1 MKDSENALLKINNLW
16 VSFISGASAESSVLK
31 GTRLQ
36 IGKGEIVG
44 LMGRSGCGKTT
55 TAMAIMGLTE
65 RNGGK
70 IMAGKILLQN
80 ISGNEQY
87 IDLLELNQKEM
98 VEIRGREIAMIS
110 QNPVSVLNPVI
121 PIGKQLMGT
130 LAYYNKSA
138 NLEEELDRVLTLS
151 GLWEDKDIIK
161 KYPHQ
166 LSVGMCQRVAIGLGI
181 CGGPKLLLA
190 DEPTASLDYCNKR
203 WILNKL
209 LQLNTELS
217 MSILLITHDR
227 ESCGSVADRILYMKN
242 GRIGEDD
249 E

>member
-1 MKDSENALLKINNLW
+1 MKDSENALLRINNLW
-16 VSFISGASAESSVLK
+16 VSYMSGASAESTALK
-31 GTRLQ
+31 GIHFQ
-36 IGKGEIVG
+36 IDKGEIVG

-70 IMAGKILLQN
+70 IMAGKIRYLQN
-80 ISGNEQY
+80 ISGSEQY

-98 VEIRGREIAMIS
+98 MEIRGKEIAMIS

-138 NLEEELDRVLTLS
+138 DLEEELDRVLTLS
-151 GLWEDKDIIK
+151 GLGEDKNIIK

-181 CGGPKLLLA
+181 CGRPKLLLA
-190 DEPTASLDYCNKR
+190 DGMDIK
-203 WILNKL
+203 
-209 LQLNTELS
+209 
-217 MSILLITHDR
+217 
-227 ESCGSVADRILYMKN
+227 
-242 GRIGEDD
+242 
-249 E
+249 

>member
-1 MKDSENALLKINNLW
+1 MKDKENALLKINNLSI
-16 VSFISGASAESSVLK
+16 SFIPGSSAESNVLK
-31 GTRLQ
+31 GTHLQ

-70 IMAGKILLQN
+70 IMSGEILLQN
-80 ISGNEQY
+80 IGGEEQY
-87 IDLLELNQKEM
+87 RDLLELNEKEIM
-98 VEIRGREIAMIS
+98 EIRGREIAMIS
-110 QNPVSVLNPVI
+110 QNPVSILNPVI

-138 NLEEELDRVLTLS
+138 DLEQELDHVLALS
-151 GLWEDKDIIK
+151 GLGEDKSIIK

-181 CGGPKLLLA
+181 CGRPKLLLA
-190 DEPTASLDYCNKR
+190 DEPTASLDYCNKQ
-203 WILNKL
+203 WILKKL
-209 LQLNTELS
+209 HQLNKELS
-217 MSILLITHDR
+217 MSVLLITHDR
-227 ESCGSVADRILYMKN
+227 ESCASVADRILYMKN
-242 GRIGEDD
+242 GRIGEYD